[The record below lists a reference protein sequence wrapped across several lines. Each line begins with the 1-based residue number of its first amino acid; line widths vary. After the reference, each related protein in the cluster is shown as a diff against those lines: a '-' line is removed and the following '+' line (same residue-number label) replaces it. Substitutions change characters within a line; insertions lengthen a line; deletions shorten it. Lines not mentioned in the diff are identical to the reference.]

1 MLVFDVVSILDHMMP
16 AVSLHMSRYQLA
28 FSRNKISQF
37 ELWNCSVAPSWK
49 YLLPLLC
56 RPPTFE
62 QLVAV
67 CLVTP
72 TRNHDLIPVHSPN
85 VTALIYILYR
95 LNWQTDLS
103 RWIVNGIKRTGIH
116 GIECSSVRIWIC
128 IQNVQISSGTGPYFV
143 YISITTLKTHLSIPR
158 YLSSIIHSIF
168 GQIIFIWAQI

>member
-28 FSRNKISQF
+28 FSRNKFLVCVF
-37 ELWNCSVAPSWK
+37 ELWNCSVAPPWK

-72 TRNHDLIPVHSPN
+72 THIHDLIPVHSPN

-103 RWIVNGIKRTGIH
+103 RWIVHSVKRTGIYW
-116 GIECSSVRIWIC
+116 IECSPVRIRIC

-143 YISITTLKTHLSIPR
+143 YISITTLKTHLSI
-158 YLSSIIHSIF
+158 LGI
-168 GQIIFIWAQI
+168 

>member
-1 MLVFDVVSILDHMMP
+1 MSFQYWITWCQLFHYICLDINRRFLEINFRIWIWI
-16 AVSLHMSRYQLA
+16 VKLL
-28 FSRNKISQF
+28 
-37 ELWNCSVAPSWK
+37 CSATRK

-72 TRNHDLIPVHSPN
+72 THIHDLIPVHSPN

-103 RWIVNGIKRTGIH
+103 RWIVHSVKRTGIYW
-116 GIECSSVRIWIC
+116 IECSSVRIWIC